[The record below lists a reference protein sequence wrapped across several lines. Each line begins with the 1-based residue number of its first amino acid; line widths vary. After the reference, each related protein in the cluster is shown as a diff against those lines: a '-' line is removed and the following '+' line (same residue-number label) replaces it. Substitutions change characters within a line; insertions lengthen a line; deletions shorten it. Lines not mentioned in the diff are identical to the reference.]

1 MILSK
6 VNIFVWPR
14 PWISKFTLFT
24 KKFYPRL
31 SWIIRLSCSSR
42 SLRKFNLLSLTTE
55 LRMLRVSL
63 RFTLPKIR
71 LKGWGVF
78 ASLLNITWFWK
89 TLWWNFIASYALIT
103 ALVRSTWFELITLFT
118 YSPINFFCNGLIAT
132 NSQFQYLHICA
143 IIQLCSTENYLNLQN
158 F

>member
-1 MILSK
+1 M
-6 VNIFVWPR
+6 
-14 PWISKFTLFT
+14 FT

-78 ASLLNITWFWK
+78 ASLLKITWFWK
-89 TLWWNFIASYALIT
+89 TLWWNFIVSYALIT

-118 YSPINFFCNGLIAT
+118 YSPINFFCNGLIALSPYSLIAFSVET
-132 NSQFQYLHICA
+132 LSLIPPYT
-143 IIQLCSTENYLNLQN
+143 STKSASRNELSTPVP
-158 F
+158 